1 MNSNVQ
7 NTLDNQKIS
16 SFTEGFIYDDKEK
29 YWIPF
34 RTNEQTSFVS
44 VASCIAY
51 DEEGYLNFLFL
62 FFNELMILIRKKC
75 WKSSCCSWNRWIP
88 VGFRSRITF

>member
-7 NTLDNQKIS
+7 NTLDNKKIS

-34 RTNEQTSFVS
+34 RADEQTSFVS

-51 DEEGYLNFLFL
+51 DEEGY
-62 FFNELMILIRKKC
+62 
-75 WKSSCCSWNRWIP
+75 
-88 VGFRSRITF
+88 